1 LLLFSSPESLPVS
14 DLLVP
19 YCDSGPDFPAVNNGF
34 VPSPELP
41 DSMSLYG
48 FFVGDMF
55 VLLSFFFF

>member
-1 LLLFSSPESLPVS
+1 MS

-55 VLLSFFFF
+55 VLLFFFFFF